1 MKNKVLV
8 ILCLLLLMFSFSACS
23 EIKKNNESNTVSL
36 EQPAATAGD
45 DSKELS
51 ENDTKQG
58 TSLSNA
64 KNNNQNSKINNSQ
77 NSAYT
82 SSDGEN
88 KAEAETPPTLSAEEN
103 ATEKTSDKEAI
114 STDSDGWIN
123 KWY

>member
-1 MKNKVLV
+1 
-8 ILCLLLLMFSFSACS
+8 MFSFSACS